1 MGEYTKTAYAGIL
14 SDFIF
19 GRQLS
24 RLTSVLKLPPPY
36 FRGRKEETDIPHG
49 IRWEIRTIMTPDPT
63 MPDFEP
69 VDYVTYYPEWIE
81 GVNIAMVDLMA
92 RLCYKYRFK
101 LAPGSP
107 FRAFGKRNAH
117 GLSMAHTGNRLDL
130 PLVNKTFEDLDFLI
144 NCLTRRVQQT
154 YDVANHAQA
163 VIHAKTQELQASEN
177 LIGQLEELIHD
188 LHLENLGKDEQIAM
202 LEAQLIPPPPPPV
215 AEEGGDQGTGDVT
228 VSAATKEEG
237 PEEEDPEEVL
247 FEESTEGEVTPV
259 ANNHAIKRKRN
270 I

>member
-1 MGEYTKTAYAGIL
+1 MGEYTETAYAGVL
-14 SDFIF
+14 SGFIF

-36 FRGRKEETDIPHG
+36 FRGRKEETNIPHG

-130 PLVNKTFEDLDFLI
+130 PLVNKTFEDLDYLI

-154 YDVANHAQA
+154 SDVANHAQA

-188 LHLENLGKDEQIAM
+188 LHL
-202 LEAQLIPPPPPPV
+202 
-215 AEEGGDQGTGDVT
+215 
-228 VSAATKEEG
+228 
-237 PEEEDPEEVL
+237 
-247 FEESTEGEVTPV
+247 
-259 ANNHAIKRKRN
+259 
-270 I
+270 

>member
-1 MGEYTKTAYAGIL
+1 
-14 SDFIF
+14 
-19 GRQLS
+19 
-24 RLTSVLKLPPPY
+24 
-36 FRGRKEETDIPHG
+36 
-49 IRWEIRTIMTPDPT
+49 MTPDPT

-92 RLCYKYRFK
+92 RLCYKYRNN
-101 LAPGSP
+101 LPPESP
-107 FRAFGKRNAH
+107 FRAFGKRDAH

-130 PLVNKTFEDLDFLI
+130 PLVNKTFEDLDYLI

-154 YDVANHAQA
+154 YDVVDHAQA

-177 LIGQLEELIHD
+177 LVGHLEELIHD
-188 LHLENLGKDEQIAM
+188 LHLQNLGKDEQIAT

-228 VSAATKEEG
+228 VPAAVKGEG
-237 PEEEDPEEVL
+237 QEEEDPEEVL
-247 FEESTEGEVTPV
+247 SEGTSGEEAAPV
-259 ANNHAIKRKRN
+259 VNNHAMKRKRV
-270 I
+270 IKEE